1 MDAQHT
7 HTLMTDYVLGLLPP
21 DERRRVESH
30 ARRCNDCRLALQRE
44 QAIGPLLRGAVMEAA
59 RPAPGRLAA
68 IRPPLP
74 APRSRPMPLYRRLAP
89 VSLMAAMLVMAL
101 LFGSGRLAFSPALY
115 AVPDTPTHTQTATYT
130 HTPTAT
136 LAQAGAAD
144 PLGTASPS
152 AAQPVAAAIPSGD
165 YPPPAIS
172 QPRPIATPI
181 IQTAAP

>member
-7 HTLMTDYVLGLLPP
+7 HTLTTDYVLGLLPP

-30 ARRCNDCRLALQRE
+30 ARRCEECRLALQRE
-44 QAIGPLLRGAVMEAA
+44 QAIGVLVRGAVMEAA

-74 APRSRPMPLYRRLAP
+74 APKSPPLPLYRRLAP
-89 VSLMAAMLVMAL
+89 VTLMAAMLVMAL
-101 LFGSGRLAFSPALY
+101 LFGSGRLSFSPALY
-115 AVPDTPTHTQTATYT
+115 AASGTPTHTQTATHT

-136 LAQAGAAD
+136 LAQAGAAG
-144 PLGTASPS
+144 PSGTASP
-152 AAQPVAAAIPSGD
+152 AAAPHAAVANRTGD
-165 YPPPAIS
+165 YPRPPAGE
-172 QPRPIATPI
+172 PRPVATPI